1 MIQVNNKEFELF
13 VDSKKIESIVTN
25 LGRRLNED
33 YAGKDPILIGILNGS
48 FLFIA
53 DLVRQLDFDP
63 IVTFTR
69 LASYNGTQSKGQVDE
84 LIGLKEDLKG
94 KHVLIIEDIVDTGNT
109 LRKIAETLK
118 GKEVASLEI
127 VTLLFKSSVYNNSMN
142 IKYFGLDVPNK
153 FIVGYGL
160 DYDGRGRSLK
170 GLYHLM
176 ER

>member
-118 GKEVASLEI
+118 GKELQRAYKLSKNKKGNYKVVVKSDDRTF
-127 VTLLFKSSVYNNSMN
+127 VKDFTL
-142 IKYFGLDVPNK
+142 
-153 FIVGYGL
+153 
-160 DYDGRGRSLK
+160 
-170 GLYHLM
+170 
-176 ER
+176 